1 MGRHTMISAIQVA
14 QYLLALAHSK
24 GDQISNLKLQK
35 LLYYLQGFS
44 LVVNNKPLFPEPI
57 EAWTH
62 GPVVASVYHKYS
74 KYGNNHIP
82 AKEGDRDILDKDVQE
97 FIDEVY
103 SEYGRY
109 SAWKL
114 RQMTHMEPPWKDA
127 YRVDVSGVVITH
139 KAMIDYFSQ
148 FVSQTTIK

>member
-1 MGRHTMISAIQVA
+1 MISAIQVA

-44 LVVNNKPLFPEPI
+44 LVVNNKPLFPEAI

-82 AKEGDRDILDKDVQE
+82 AKE
-97 FIDEVY
+97 
-103 SEYGRY
+103 
-109 SAWKL
+109 
-114 RQMTHMEPPWKDA
+114 H
-127 YRVDVSGVVITH
+127 
-139 KAMIDYFSQ
+139 
-148 FVSQTTIK
+148 